1 MMLPEISKLFKEQL
15 PHIRT
20 IVNNVVS
27 EATDALKDE
36 IQHLRDENA
45 SLQSENESLRERIS
59 KVESDND
66 SLEQYTRRNSVR
78 ISGIPEELS
87 ENTDGI
93 ILKLAEKLDVPITSA
108 DIDRSHRVGKPDNRG
123 RTAAT
128 TRMRHRDINVKFATY
143 NARHRLYS
151 MRKELRNTDM
161 NKVLAKVFINE
172 DLTTYRL
179 KLLFDA
185 RSLVRNNKLKS
196 AYSSDGKIFIRDHND
211 HRSVVRCDIDP
222 LPFEDIVNTR
232 AVPVRASYHTRG
244 FSAYPGPRHQPH

>member
-66 SLEQYTRRNSVR
+66 SLEQYTRGNSAR

-93 ILKLAEKLDVPITSA
+93 VLKLAEKLDVPITSA

-128 TRMRHRDINVKFATY
+128 TKMRHRDINVKFATY

-161 NKVLAKVFINE
+161 NKVK
-172 DLTTYRL
+172 
-179 KLLFDA
+179 
-185 RSLVRNNKLKS
+185 
-196 AYSSDGKIFIRDHND
+196 YSS
-211 HRSVVRCDIDP
+211 
-222 LPFEDIVNTR
+222 TR
-232 AVPVRASYHTRG
+232 T
-244 FSAYPGPRHQPH
+244 